1 MLRKAKT
8 YASWLE
14 RKDMWRQSQKTFK
27 KKQREIDRMSAGYGR
42 AHFDVG
48 PLSSAAEPEPS
59 RALSLAERLRAEGS
73 APAGSAPNLVLRAA
87 ELWSPQT
94 HQLFPSEARARAVE
108 HVLLG
113 ARFSREDRFE
123 KEDDPNA
130 AIAMWDVWM
139 GFVVPHAVTRG

>member
-59 RALSLAERLRAEGS
+59 RAQPGLQPGLQPTASAARPRGRAHVALSADAMQLAG
-73 APAGSAPNLVLRAA
+73 VLACMNSILLHA
-87 ELWSPQT
+87 SDT
-94 HQLFPSEARARAVE
+94 ARV
-108 HVLLG
+108 HG
-113 ARFSREDRFE
+113 GHFS
-123 KEDDPNA
+123 
-130 AIAMWDVWM
+130 
-139 GFVVPHAVTRG
+139 